1 MGQCQAGRAD
11 LAPKGGGCL
20 TSVSCRSRRIVYF
33 RIFCR
38 LRLMTKPTT
47 TPMTTKSRM
56 PTTAAMM
63 DVTGL
68 GAGARV
74 RDGYQTG
81 TGVQRDS
88 CWDRTSLAFGK
99 GGGKGDPQL

>member
-1 MGQCQAGRAD
+1 M
-11 LAPKGGGCL
+11 
-20 TSVSCRSRRIVYF
+20 YF

-38 LRLMTKPTT
+38 RRLTRMPKTSPTT
-47 TPMTTKSRM
+47 TTSRM

-74 RDGYQTG
+74 RDWGPVWG
-81 TGVQRDS
+81 RRDEGVPWRGLKVTGV
-88 CWDRTSLAFGK
+88 WKGK
-99 GGGKGDPQL
+99 LEG